1 MVAGLVPMPPPRSD
15 TQCRAT
21 WRESLAALLCMVLCV
36 TVLISVC
43 CLGVYLYKDKPVYEE
58 LVDYLDKTIAISK
71 INYNHQLG
79 IYELSDKELSAL
91 ADQRTYKTL
100 LWSFFFADLG
110 CYIFLIIAIL
120 IYLTVDISRGK
131 AFIIFWV
138 LFSLAFI
145 YCITEIHIFSFLMF
159 PYSSLLPNV
168 TEKLLNHA
176 IPYNPGGLSQME
188 QRLGCSFDL
197 NLYAAQRRRQNP
209 LNTCDPQISS
219 SFISRGLLWV
229 LMVSRLIPIILFVML
244 ISHKFAISST
254 IASLTERLKP
264 LLNDSDSKK
273 RKNNYKVDISNTKTT
288 VIGAPPAPGTR
299 SNVSTPLPAI
309 VTSPGAIDHS
319 ISYNNA
325 AYFATSGIATAPGMN
340 SSRSSEIS
348 RSDAIDLY
356 KPTMHTS
363 SSIMSEV

>member
-299 SNVSTPLPAI
+299 
-309 VTSPGAIDHS
+309 
-319 ISYNNA
+319 YNNA